1 MIRARQVRRQ
11 CLRVQ
16 QFQDAVPGIDKFSPN
31 RASIEG
37 ETYEF
42 AGPDPSVVLV
52 HGAYADGS
60 SWSAVIQRLQGA
72 GLAVTVVQNPLT
84 SPADDVAHTRRIVR
98 STKRR

>member
-1 MIRARQVRRQ
+1 MIQERRR

-16 QFQDAVPGIDKFSPN
+16 QFQDAVPGRDKLSPN
-31 RASIEG
+31 RGGIEG

-60 SWSAVIQRLQGA
+60 SWPAGNPRLQGA
-72 GLAVTVVQNPLT
+72 GLAVTAIQNPLT
-84 SPADDVAHTRRIVR
+84 SLADDVAHTRRIVR